1 MRTLHVE
8 TASSSYPVFIG
19 EGIRKQA
26 SELLSSLNRPLTSI
40 LLITDEEVDRLYGEE
55 MFRILE
61 EKWSVK
67 K

>member
-40 LLITDEEVDRLYGEE
+40 LAHYG
-55 MFRILE
+55 
-61 EKWSVK
+61 
-67 K
+67 